1 MLRHL
6 QTCDRGAATV
16 EFVVVAPV
24 FLLLFFLVIE
34 VASAF
39 FWWKTAEK
47 ATQLAARIAVVRDPA
62 ATGVPLR
69 NPKRSGA
76 LFGLA
81 CSDPSNPCNFDA
93 QSTWT
98 CSGGTTGCDAEAFA
112 TVISEMRRIFGQSVQ
127 DENLV
132 ITYGYAG
139 LGYAG
144 GPFIPAVT
152 VTLTGVPFGM
162 FMGFLSGLAGQPDAL
177 QVLPDIS
184 ATLTGEDLSTAG
196 IGA

>member
-6 QTCDRGAATV
+6 RACERGAATV

-24 FLLLFFLVIE
+24 FLLLFFGVIE
-34 VASAF
+34 TASAF

-47 ATQLAARIAVVRDPA
+47 ATQLGARLAIVRDPA

-69 NPKRSGA
+69 NPRRSGA

-81 CSDPSNPCNFDA
+81 CGHASDPCDFES
-93 QSTWT
+93 QSTWI
-98 CSGGTTGCDAEAFA
+98 CSGGSSGCSPEAFDNII
-112 TVISEMRRIFGQSVQ
+112 TEMRRVFGQAIA
-127 DENLV
+127 DENLI
-132 ITYGYAG
+132 ITYSYAG

-144 GPFIPAVT
+144 GPFVPSVT
-152 VTLTGVPFGM
+152 VTLAGVQFGM
-162 FMGFLSGLAGQPDAL
+162 FMGFLSGMAGEDGAL

-184 ATLTGEDLSTAG
+184 ATLTGEDLSGAG
-196 IGA
+196 VGI

>member
-6 QTCDRGAATV
+6 RACERGAATV

-47 ATQLAARIAVVRDPA
+47 ASQLAARIAVVRDPA

-69 NPKRSGA
+69 NPRRSGT

-81 CSDPSNPCNFDA
+81 CGAASDPCNFDA

-98 CSGGTTGCDAEAFA
+98 CAGGTTGCNAEAFA
-112 TVISEMRRIFGQSVQ
+112 VVISEVRRVFGQAI
-127 DENLV
+127 DDDNLV
-132 ITYGYAG
+132 ITYSYAG

-162 FMGFLSGLAGQPDAL
+162 FMGFLGGLAGQPDAL

>member
-1 MLRHL
+1 MIRHL
-6 QTCDRGAATV
+6 RACERGAATV

-24 FLLLFFLVIE
+24 FLLLFFLTIE

-47 ATQLAARIAVVRDPA
+47 ATQLAARSAFGREPA

-69 NPKRSGA
+69 NPRRSGT

-93 QSTWT
+93 QSSWT
-98 CSGGTTGCDAEAFA
+98 CTAGATGCDPEAFA
-112 TVISEMRRIFGQSVQ
+112 TVISEMRRVLGQSVQ
-127 DENLV
+127 NENLV
-132 ITYGYAG
+132 ITYSYCG

-144 GPFIPAVT
+144 GPFVPAVT

-162 FMGFLSGLAGQPDAL
+162 FMGFLSGLAGNYEAL
-177 QVLPDIS
+177 QILPDIS

-196 IGA
+196 VEA